1 METKSAR
8 RPSCVCE
15 MKPVQVGILMAVAAL
30 GGGLFVKW
38 QSTRQPILPPPAIK
52 PVVAAPPVQPPPKP
66 EAAAASVPLPVGDE
80 SRHPDV
86 VAKPRKRPRHTEPVL
101 SARQAPVTPLV
112 KPAPAPEIPA
122 PPTPDPP
129 ALTEAQPPTPEAIAP
144 PPPPARQVT
153 LKAGMLIPVR
163 TSDLLSS
170 DRNQPG
176 DTFSGTLDQP
186 LVADGY
192 VIAER
197 GSRVQGRIVRA
208 ERGGRTG
215 GRSTMAIELVQV
227 RTSDGQRV
235 RIETD
240 PFEKR
245 GNSSAGEDA
254 AKIGAGAGLGAIIGA
269 VAGGGKGAG
278 IGAAVGGAAGT
289 GGVLLTHGKAAV
301 LRPET
306 RIDFRL
312 RSPVTITEQA
322 PSQE

>member
-1 METKSAR
+1 
-8 RPSCVCE
+8 
-15 MKPVQVGILMAVAAL
+15 MAVAAL

-38 QSTRQPILPPPAIK
+38 QSTIQPIPPPPAIK
-52 PVVAAPPVQPPPKP
+52 PVMAAQPVQPPPSKP
-66 EAAAASVPLPVGDE
+66 ETAAAPLPLPVGDE
-80 SRHPDV
+80 SRKPDV
-86 VAKPRKRPRHTEPVL
+86 VVKPRPRPRHTEPVL
-101 SARQAPVTPLV
+101 LAKQTPAPPPVEQ
-112 KPAPAPEIPA
+112 APAPEIPV

-129 ALTEAQPPTPEAIAP
+129 ALVQAQPPAPEPVAP
-144 PPPPARQVT
+144 PPPLARQAT

-176 DTFSGTLDQP
+176 DSFSGTLDQP

-208 ERGGRTG
+208 ERGGRSG
-215 GRSTMAIELVQV
+215 GRSTMVIELVQV

-235 RIETD
+235 HIETD

-245 GNSSAGEDA
+245 GDSSAGEDA
-254 AKIGAGAGLGAIIGA
+254 AKIGAGAGVGAIIGGI
-269 VAGGGKGAG
+269 AGGGKGAG

-289 GGVLLTHGKAAV
+289 GGVLLTHGKPAV

-312 RSPVTITEQA
+312 RAPVTITEQA
-322 PSQE
+322 PSQP